1 MDEMDLSQFK
11 EVFVSESKEH
21 LVALNAALIELEK
34 RPSNK
39 EVLNDIFRV
48 AHTLK
53 GMSATMGYDKL
64 TNLAHHME
72 DVLDSLRKG
81 EAQAKG
87 NIVDVIFECFDKIE
101 SLIEEIETGVESKA
115 DIDGLVARLEGLISE
130 EEVKPQE
137 PKAQPEPQTVPAQT
151 QTTQPQPQSL
161 AKEQIQ
167 TPTPQPVPEQ
177 KQTQPQSAAQE
188 SQAMAKA
195 PEEEAKSTDEIEA
208 TAGAAGKKSKTSIRI
223 NISHLDK
230 MMNLVG
236 EMVISKSQLE
246 QIAVVHGIE
255 ELKETLQQLD
265 RIAVELQEAVLK
277 TRMVPLS
284 QIFDRYPRMARDLAL
299 KLGKEV
305 EFEIIGA
312 DIEID
317 RMLIEEINEPLVHL
331 LRNAL
336 DHGIETPEK
345 RLEAGKPRKGKVV
358 LSARRERG
366 YISINVSDDGKG
378 LDPEQIRRKSVEKGI
393 LTAEEAKAT
402 SDEDS
407 FLVICDPRFTTAEK
421 ITDISGRGVGM
432 DVVKNAI
439 ESFAGRLVIN
449 SKKGEGS
456 SFTVNLPLSIAII
469 TSLLV
474 KVKTEI
480 YAIPLNNITEVVPFS
495 QNDVKSIEKRE
506 VIVLRDEVLPL
517 VWLEKLL
524 GVSAHPETKQSAN
537 RYILRVEIGNK
548 SVGLVVD
555 NFIGRKEIVI
565 KSLSGLIKKAKGF
578 SGATILGDGSV
589 VLILDVNSLF

>member
-11 EVFVSESKEH
+11 DVFVSESKEH

-34 RPSNK
+34 KPSNK
-39 EVLNDIFRV
+39 DVLNDIFRV

-53 GMSATMGYDKL
+53 GMSATMGYDKI
-64 TNLAHHME
+64 THLAHQME
-72 DVLDSLRKG
+72 DVLDKLRKG

-87 NIVDVIFECFDKIE
+87 NIVDVIFECFDKLE
-101 SLIEEIETGVESKA
+101 NLIEEIETGTEAKV
-115 DIDGLVARLEGLISE
+115 DIDGLVARLGALVLKDDGKTP
-130 EEVKPQE
+130 EVCVT
-137 PKAQPEPQTVPAQT
+137 AQA
-151 QTTQPQPQSL
+151 
-161 AKEQIQ
+161 
-167 TPTPQPVPEQ
+167 
-177 KQTQPQSAAQE
+177 
-188 SQAMAKA
+188 A
-195 PEEEAKSTDEIEA
+195 PEENIQEVKAQEEEPKSAEDIE
-208 TAGAAGKKSKTSIRI
+208 TAAGSAGKKSKTSIRI

-246 QIAVVHGIE
+246 QIAILHQIG

-284 QIFDRYPRMARDLAL
+284 QIFDRYPRMVRDLSL

-305 EFEIIGA
+305 EFDIFGS

-336 DHGIETPEK
+336 DHGVEMPAK
-345 RLEAGKPRKGKVV
+345 RVEAGKDRRGKVV

-366 YISINVSDDGKG
+366 YISINVTDNGKG
-378 LDPEQIRRKSVEKGI
+378 LDPAILKQKAVEKGI
-393 LTAEEAKAT
+393 ISHDDAKTMSEEAT
-402 SDEDS
+402 YM
-407 FLVICDPRFTTAEK
+407 LICDPRFSTAET

-432 DVVKNAI
+432 DVVRNAI
-439 ESFAGRLVIN
+439 ESFSGRLIIN
-449 SKKGEGS
+449 SQVGVGS

-469 TSLLV
+469 SSLLV
-474 KVKTEI
+474 RVKDEI

-495 QNDVKSIEKRE
+495 QNEVKSIEKKE

-517 VWLEKLL
+517 VWLERAL
-524 GVSAHPETKQSAN
+524 GVASSSENSRNMNTTN
-537 RYILRVEIGNK
+537 YILRVEIGTK
-548 SVGLVVD
+548 SIGLVVD
-555 NFIGRKEIVI
+555 AFIGRKEIVI

-589 VLILDVNSLF
+589 VLILDINSLF

>member
-1 MDEMDLSQFK
+1 MDLSQFK
-11 EVFVSESKEH
+11 EIFVSESKEH
-21 LVALNAALIELEK
+21 LVALNAALVELEK

-53 GMSATMGYDKL
+53 GMSATMGYDKI
-64 TNLAHHME
+64 TKLAHQME
-72 DVLDSLRKG
+72 DVLDRLRKG
-81 EAQAKG
+81 ESEAKG
-87 NIVDVIFECFDKIE
+87 NIVDVIFECFDE
-101 SLIEEIETGVESKA
+101 LENLVGEVETGNESKV
-115 DIDGLVARLEGLISE
+115 DVDGLVVKLQALISKE
-130 EEVKPQE
+130 EQKPQQSQ
-137 PKAQPEPQTVPAQT
+137 AAVDGPETSNPVVPA
-151 QTTQPQPQSL
+151 
-161 AKEQIQ
+161 
-167 TPTPQPVPEQ
+167 PVETNRIAETEI
-177 KQTQPQSAAQE
+177 KI
-188 SQAMAKA
+188 
-195 PEEEAKSTDEIEA
+195 PEEELKSSDEAE
-208 TAGAAGKKSKTSIRI
+208 GAAGTSAKKVKTSIRI
-223 NISHLDK
+223 NISHLDT

-246 QIAVVHGIE
+246 QIAVSRQID

-277 TRMVPLS
+277 TRMVPLL
-284 QIFDRYPRMARDLAL
+284 QIFDRYPRMVRDLSL

-305 EFEIIGA
+305 DFDIFGA

-336 DHGIETPEK
+336 DHGIESPEK
-345 RLEAGKPRKGKVV
+345 RMEMGKPRKGKVV

-366 YISINVSDDGKG
+366 YISVNITDDGKG
-378 LDPEQIRRKSVEKGI
+378 LDPAAVRQKAMEKGI
-393 LTAEEAKAT
+393 INSEEAKALT
-402 SDEDS
+402 DENAL
-407 FLVICDPRFTTAEK
+407 FLICDQRFSTAET

-439 ESFAGRLVIN
+439 ESFNGRLVIN
-449 SKKGEGS
+449 STKNVGS
-456 SFTVNLPLSIAII
+456 SFSVNLPLSIAII
-469 TSLLV
+469 SALLI
-474 KVKTEI
+474 KVKDET

-495 QNDVKSIEKRE
+495 RDEIQSIEKKE
-506 VIVLRDEVLPL
+506 VMVLRDEVLPL
-517 VWLEKLL
+517 IWLEKLL
-524 GVSAHPETKQSAN
+524 GINEHPEEKAGVN

-548 SVGLVVD
+548 SVGLIVD

-565 KSLSGLIKKAKGF
+565 KTLSGIIKRAKGF

>member
-34 RPSNK
+34 KPSNK

-53 GMSATMGYDKL
+53 GMSATMGYDKM
-64 TNLAHHME
+64 TRLAHQME

-81 EAQAKG
+81 EAQARG
-87 NIVDVIFECFDKIE
+87 NIVDVIFECFDKLE
-101 SLIEEIETGVESKA
+101 NLIEEIESGVESKI
-115 DIDGLVARLEGLISE
+115 DIDGLVARLSGLVLKE
-130 EEVKPQE
+130 EH
-137 PKAQPEPQTVPAQT
+137 KAEEIRAPAPEAPDG
-151 QTTQPQPQSL
+151 
-161 AKEQIQ
+161 KD
-167 TPTPQPVPEQ
+167 
-177 KQTQPQSAAQE
+177 KAAE
-188 SQAMAKA
+188 I
-195 PEEEAKSTDEIEA
+195 PEEETRSAEDIESA
-208 TAGAAGKKSKTSIRI
+208 AGSAGKKSKTSIRI

-246 QIAVVHGIE
+246 QIAVIHQIE

-284 QIFDRYPRMARDLAL
+284 QIFDRYPRMARDLSL
-299 KLGKEV
+299 KLGKEID
-305 EFEIIGA
+305 FDIYGS

-336 DHGIETPEK
+336 DHGIEAPDK
-345 RLEAGKPRKGKVV
+345 RVEAGKPRKGKVV

-366 YISINVSDDGKG
+366 YTSINVTDDGKG
-378 LDPEQIRRKSVEKGI
+378 LDPVLIKQKAVEKGI
-393 LTAEEAKAT
+393 ITDEEAKST
-402 SDEDS
+402 NEEETYR
-407 FLVICDPRFTTAEK
+407 LICDPRFSTAEI
-421 ITDISGRGVGM
+421 ITDVSGRGVGM

-439 ESFAGRLVIN
+439 ESFSGRLIIN
-449 SKKGEGS
+449 STHRVGS

-469 TSLLV
+469 SSLII
-474 KVKTEI
+474 KINDEI
-480 YAIPLNNITEVVPFS
+480 YAIPLNNITEVVPFTQS
-495 QNDVKSIEKRE
+495 EVRSIEKRE

-524 GVSAHPETKQSAN
+524 GVNNNSSSDKQSAN
-537 RYILRVEIGNK
+537 RYILRVEIGAK

-565 KSLSGLIKKAKGF
+565 KSLSGIIKRAKGF

-589 VLILDVNSLF
+589 VLILDINSLF

>member
-21 LVALNAALIELEK
+21 LVSLNAALVELEK
-34 RPSNK
+34 KPSNK

-53 GMSATMGYDKL
+53 GMSATMGYDKI
-64 TNLAHHME
+64 TNLTHHME
-72 DVLDSLRKG
+72 DVLDKLRKG

-87 NIVDVIFECFDKIE
+87 NIVDVIFECFDKLE
-101 SLIEEIETGVESKA
+101 SLIEEVETGVESKV
-115 DIDGLVARLEGLISE
+115 DIDGLVTRLNGLMLKEETKQPEAQPQAPAPEAPGAEKEPPAKEAE
-130 EEVKPQE
+130 EEVKNVE
-137 PKAQPEPQTVPAQT
+137 
-151 QTTQPQPQSL
+151 
-161 AKEQIQ
+161 
-167 TPTPQPVPEQ
+167 
-177 KQTQPQSAAQE
+177 
-188 SQAMAKA
+188 
-195 PEEEAKSTDEIEA
+195 DIE
-208 TAGAAGKKSKTSIRI
+208 AGAAAKKSKTSIRI
-223 NISHLDK
+223 NITHLDK

-246 QIAVVHGIE
+246 QIAAIHRID

-284 QIFDRYPRMARDLAL
+284 QIFDRYPRMVRDLSL

-305 EFEIIGA
+305 EFEIFGA

-336 DHGIETPEK
+336 DHGIEAPDK
-345 RLEAGKPRKGKVV
+345 RAENGKPRKGRVV

-366 YISINVSDDGKG
+366 YISINVTDDGKG
-378 LDPEQIRRKSVEKGI
+378 LDPAVIRQKCVEKGI
-393 LTAEEAKAT
+393 LSGEEAKT
-402 SDEDS
+402 LSDEDA
-407 FLVICDPRFTTAEK
+407 FWMICDPRYSTAEK

-439 ESFAGRLVIN
+439 ESFAGRLVIS
-449 SKKGEGS
+449 SKSGVGS
-456 SFTVNLPLSIAII
+456 SFTINLPLSIAII
-469 TSLLV
+469 SALLV
-474 KVKTEI
+474 KVKSEI
-480 YAIPLNNITEVVPFS
+480 YAIPLNNITEVIPFS
-495 QNDVKSIEKRE
+495 QEDVKSIEKRE
-506 VIVLRDEVLPL
+506 VIMLRDEVLPL

-524 GVSAHPETKQSAN
+524 GVEAGEEAGQGSN
-537 RYILRVEIGNK
+537 RYILRVEVGNK
-548 SVGLVVD
+548 SFGLVVD

-565 KSLSGLIKKAKGF
+565 KTLSGIIKKAKGF

-589 VLILDVNSLF
+589 VLILDINSIF

>member
-11 EVFVSESKEH
+11 EIFVSESKEH
-21 LVALNAALIELEK
+21 LVALNAALVELEK

-53 GMSATMGYDKL
+53 GMSATMGYDKI
-64 TNLAHHME
+64 TKLAHQME
-72 DVLDSLRKG
+72 DVLDRLRKG
-81 EAQAKG
+81 ESEAKG
-87 NIVDVIFECFDKIE
+87 NIVDVIFECFDE
-101 SLIEEIETGVESKA
+101 LENLVGEVETGNESKV
-115 DIDGLVARLEGLISE
+115 DVDGLVVKLQALISKE
-130 EEVKPQE
+130 EQKPQQSQ
-137 PKAQPEPQTVPAQT
+137 AAVDGPETSNPVVPA
-151 QTTQPQPQSL
+151 
-161 AKEQIQ
+161 
-167 TPTPQPVPEQ
+167 PVETNRIAETEI
-177 KQTQPQSAAQE
+177 KI
-188 SQAMAKA
+188 
-195 PEEEAKSTDEIEA
+195 PEEELKSSDEAE
-208 TAGAAGKKSKTSIRI
+208 GAAGTSAKKVKTSIRI
-223 NISHLDK
+223 NISHLDT

-246 QIAVVHGIE
+246 QIAVSRQID

-277 TRMVPLS
+277 TRMVPLL
-284 QIFDRYPRMARDLAL
+284 QIFDRYPRMVRDLSL

-305 EFEIIGA
+305 DFDIFGA

-336 DHGIETPEK
+336 DHGIESPEK
-345 RLEAGKPRKGKVV
+345 RMEMGKPRKGKVV

-366 YISINVSDDGKG
+366 YISVNITDDGKG
-378 LDPEQIRRKSVEKGI
+378 LDPAAVRQKAMEKGI
-393 LTAEEAKAT
+393 INSEEAKALT
-402 SDEDS
+402 DENAL
-407 FLVICDPRFTTAEK
+407 FLICDQRFSTAET

-439 ESFAGRLVIN
+439 ESFNGRLVIN
-449 SKKGEGS
+449 STKNVGS
-456 SFTVNLPLSIAII
+456 SFSVNLPLSIAII
-469 TSLLV
+469 SALLI
-474 KVKTEI
+474 KVKDET

-495 QNDVKSIEKRE
+495 RDEIQSIEKKE
-506 VIVLRDEVLPL
+506 VMVLRDEVLPL
-517 VWLEKLL
+517 IWLEKLL
-524 GVSAHPETKQSAN
+524 GINEHPEEKAGVN

-548 SVGLVVD
+548 SVGLIVD

-565 KSLSGLIKKAKGF
+565 KTLSGIIKRAKGF

>member
-21 LVALNAALIELEK
+21 LVALNAALVELEK
-34 RPSNK
+34 KPSNK
-39 EVLNDIFRV
+39 EVLNEIFRV

-53 GMSATMGYDKL
+53 GMSATMGYDKM
-64 TNLAHHME
+64 TNLSHHME
-72 DVLDSLRKG
+72 DVLDKLRKG
-81 EAQAKG
+81 ETQAKG
-87 NIVDVIFECFDKIE
+87 NIVDVIFECFDKLE
-101 SLIEEIETGVESKA
+101 NLIEEIETGVEA
-115 DIDGLVARLEGLISE
+115 QVDIDSLIARLGDLLLKDEGAKQAQPKQPQQPQQSQQ
-130 EEVKPQE
+130 PQE
-137 PKAQPEPQTVPAQT
+137 ASAPIPPQQPEE
-151 QTTQPQPQSL
+151 
-161 AKEQIQ
+161 KD
-167 TPTPQPVPEQ
+167 
-177 KQTQPQSAAQE
+177 SAAKTQE
-188 SQAMAKA
+188 EDAKGV
-195 PEEEAKSTDEIEA
+195 EDIE
-208 TAGAAGKKSKTSIRI
+208 TTGAAKKSRTSIRI

-246 QIAVVHGIE
+246 QIAIKHNID

-265 RIAVELQEAVLK
+265 GIAVELQEAVLK

-284 QIFDRYPRMARDLAL
+284 QIFDRYPRMVRDLTL

-305 EFEIIGA
+305 DFDIFGA

-336 DHGIETPEK
+336 DHGIEHPDK
-345 RLEAGKPRKGKVV
+345 RIEAGKARKGKVV

-366 YISINVSDDGKG
+366 YISINVTDDGKG
-378 LDPEQIRRKSVEKGI
+378 LDPELIRRKCVEKGI
-393 LTAEEAKAT
+393 ISSEDAKST
-402 SDEDS
+402 SDES
-407 FLVICDPRFTTAEK
+407 AYLLICDPRFSTAEK

-432 DVVKNAI
+432 DVVRNAI
-439 ESFAGRLVIN
+439 ESFAGRMVIN
-449 SKKGEGS
+449 STKGIGS
-456 SFTVNLPLSIAII
+456 SFTINLPLSIAII
-469 TSLLV
+469 SSLLV
-474 KVKTEI
+474 KVKSEI

-495 QNDVKSIEKRE
+495 RDDVKSIEKRE

-517 VWLEKLL
+517 IWLTRLL
-524 GVSAHPETKQSAN
+524 GAEDSAGSEESVD